1 MTERTEL
8 RSPRIDGKWERPRL
22 PCHFLTCCL
31 QFRVREYT
39 RMSRDLSSYVPSMCS
54 REAKMPEDVVSTLVF
69 VQLRK
74 GQGGML
80 IGHM

>member
-1 MTERTEL
+1 
-8 RSPRIDGKWERPRL
+8 
-22 PCHFLTCCL
+22 
-31 QFRVREYT
+31 
-39 RMSRDLSSYVPSMCS
+39 MCS

>member
-1 MTERTEL
+1 M
-8 RSPRIDGKWERPRL
+8 GKPKIAL
-22 PCHFLTCCL
+22 PLSNMLPSVLSTG
-31 QFRVREYT
+31 
-39 RMSRDLSSYVPSMCS
+39 MNRDPSSYVPSMCS
-54 REAKMPEDVVSTLVF
+54 REAKMPEDIVSTLVF